1 MTLATGR
8 RRRRIGP
15 PEQDMQMAASGSKR
29 PTRLRGTAPKPAS
42 PRQPAK
48 AAKAAKVTK
57 VTKVTKATEAVPT
70 APDPGNGRS
79 IWLAGL
85 GALARAQAE
94 GARHFQ
100 SLVKAGIDFDGQLRK
115 TARIRGEAAGDLLE
129 AVGDAFGARVRS
141 ALPVVSR
148 TEFDAL
154 AARVETLAHRI
165 EQLQR
170 GGPARPAASTRKAAA
185 RPVAPA
191 VRRVRDELA
200 DVAKELENAQ
210 IAARRATPRGGP
222 RKG

>member
-1 MTLATGR
+1 
-8 RRRRIGP
+8 
-15 PEQDMQMAASGSKR
+15 MAASGSKR
-29 PTRLRGTAPKPAS
+29 PTRSRGTAPRPAA
-42 PRQPAK
+42 PRPPTKK
-48 AAKAAKVTK
+48 AQA
-57 VTKVTKATEAVPT
+57 TKATKAVAA
-70 APDPGNGRS
+70 APDPGTGRS

-100 SLVKAGIDFDGQLRK
+100 ALVKAGIDFDGQLRK
-115 TARIRGEAAGDLLE
+115 SARTRGEAAGELIE

-141 ALPVVSR
+141 ALPVVTR
-148 TEFDAL
+148 AEFDAL
-154 AARVETLAHRI
+154 AARVQTLAQRI

-170 GGPARPAASTRKAAA
+170 GGPARPAANARTAAA

-210 IAARRATPRGGP
+210 IAARGANRRSAA
-222 RKG
+222 RKR

>member
-1 MTLATGR
+1 
-8 RRRRIGP
+8 
-15 PEQDMQMAASGSKR
+15 MAASGSKR
-29 PTRLRGTAPKPAS
+29 PTRSRGTAEPRPAS
-42 PRQPAK
+42 PRPPAK
-48 AAKAAKVTK
+48 PAAA
-57 VTKVTKATEAVPT
+57 
-70 APDPGNGRS
+70 APDPGTGRS

-100 SLVKAGIDFDGQLRK
+100 ALVKAGIDFDGQLRK
-115 TARIRGEAAGDLLE
+115 AARTRGEAAGDLIE

-148 TEFDAL
+148 AEFDAL
-154 AARVETLAHRI
+154 AARVETLAQRI
-165 EQLQR
+165 EQQQR
-170 GGPARPAASTRKAAA
+170 GGPARPAAGPRTAAA

-210 IAARRATPRGGP
+210 IAARGAGRRAGP
-222 RKG
+222 RKR

>member
-1 MTLATGR
+1 
-8 RRRRIGP
+8 
-15 PEQDMQMAASGSKR
+15 MAASGSKR
-29 PTRLRGTAPKPAS
+29 PTRSRGTAPAVAAPRKPAEV
-42 PRQPAK
+42 
-48 AAKAAKVTK
+48 AAKASIKTPAGAA
-57 VTKVTKATEAVPT
+57 ATAE
-70 APDPGNGRS
+70 PGSGRS

-100 SLVKAGIDFDGQLRK
+100 ALVRAGIDFDGQLRK
-115 TARIRGEAAGDLLE
+115 TARTRGEAAGELIE

-148 TEFDAL
+148 AEFDAL

-170 GGPARPAASTRKAAA
+170 GSPARPATSTRKVAA

-210 IAARRATPRGGP
+210 IAARRAAPRGGP
-222 RKG
+222 RKR

>member
-1 MTLATGR
+1 
-8 RRRRIGP
+8 
-15 PEQDMQMAASGSKR
+15 MAASGSKR
-29 PTRLRGTAPKPAS
+29 PTRSRGTAPRKPAEVS
-42 PRQPAK
+42 AK
-48 AAKAAKVTK
+48 ASIKTPAGAA
-57 VTKVTKATEAVPT
+57 ATAE
-70 APDPGNGRS
+70 PGSGRS

-100 SLVKAGIDFDGQLRK
+100 ALVRAGIDFDGQLRK
-115 TARIRGEAAGDLLE
+115 TARTRGEAAGELIE

-148 TEFDAL
+148 AEFDAL

-170 GGPARPAASTRKAAA
+170 GSPARPATSTRKVAA

-210 IAARRATPRGGP
+210 IAARRVAPRGGP
-222 RKG
+222 RKR

>member
-1 MTLATGR
+1 
-8 RRRRIGP
+8 
-15 PEQDMQMAASGSKR
+15 MAASGSKR
-29 PTRLRGTAPKPAS
+29 PTRSRGTAPKPPS

-48 AAKAAKVTK
+48 AAKAAK
-57 VTKVTKATEAVPT
+57 ATQAVAT
-70 APDPGNGRS
+70 APDPGGGRS

-100 SLVKAGIDFDGQLRK
+100 ALVKAGIDFDGQLRK
-115 TARIRGEAAGDLLE
+115 TARTRGEAAGDLIE
-129 AVGDAFGARVRS
+129 AAGDAFGARVRS

-148 TEFDAL
+148 AEFDAL
-154 AARVETLAHRI
+154 TARVETLARRI

-170 GGPARPAASTRKAAA
+170 GGPARPAASTRKTAA